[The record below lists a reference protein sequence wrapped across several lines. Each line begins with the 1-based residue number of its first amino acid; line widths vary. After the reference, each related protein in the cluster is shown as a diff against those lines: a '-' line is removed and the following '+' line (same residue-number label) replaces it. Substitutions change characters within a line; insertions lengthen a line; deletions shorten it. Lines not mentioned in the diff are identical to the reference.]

1 MSDLYADTAR
11 RAARYA
17 AALDARSVAPSPAAL
32 AALARFEQP
41 LPEHSSAAEAVIAEL
56 DELGSPATMASTGG
70 RFFGFVTGGA
80 LPVTVAANW
89 LATCWDQNAAMVITA
104 PVNARLELVAARWLV
119 ELLGLPARAG
129 CGFVTCATTANFAAL
144 AAARHALLARAG
156 WDVEGQGLFGAP
168 PLTVV
173 VGAEVHSS
181 MEKAL
186 AMVGFGRE
194 RVVRVPADAQ
204 GRMIAA
210 QLPALDE
217 RTIVCV
223 QAGNVNTGSFDPCLE
238 VCARAGAQGA
248 WVHVDGAFGLWA
260 AAVPGLAHL
269 AEGLGAADSWGTDAH
284 KWLNVPYDCGL
295 VFVREAE
302 ALRAAMSAGG
312 AYLVQDEPRIPYQY
326 TPDFS
331 RRARGIEV
339 WAALRQLGRAGLVDL
354 IERCCRHARRFAD
367 GLAAAGFQVLN
378 EVVLN
383 QVLVSFGSAERT
395 RSIIRRLQEEG
406 SCWCGGTLWQGH
418 AAMRIS
424 VSSWA
429 TTAAD
434 VERSIDAIIRVA
446 AQGAP

>member
-1 MSDLYADTAR
+1 MNRNELYADTAR

-17 AALDARSVAPSPAAL
+17 STLDSRAVAPSPAAI
-32 AALARFEQP
+32 AALEHFARP
-41 LPEHSSAAEAVIAEL
+41 LPEQSSTPQSVIEEL
-56 DELGSPATMASTGG
+56 DEFGAPATMASTAG

-89 LATCWDQNAAMVITA
+89 LATAWDQNAAMVVTA
-104 PVNARLELVAARWLV
+104 PVNAQLELVAARWLT
-119 ELLGLPARAG
+119 ELLGLPAQSG

-173 VGAEVHSS
+173 VGEEVHSS

-186 AMVGFGRE
+186 AMVGFGRA

-204 GRMIAA
+204 GRMIAER
-210 QLPALDE
+210 LPAVDE

-223 QAGNVNTGSFDPCLE
+223 QAGNVNTGAFDPVGQ
-238 VCARAGAQGA
+238 VCERARAQGA

-269 AEGLGAADSWGTDAH
+269 VQGLGAADSWGTDAH

-295 VFVREAE
+295 VFVRDAGS
-302 ALRAAMSAGG
+302 LRAAMSAGG
-312 AYLVQDEPRIPYQY
+312 AYLKQDEPRIPYQY

-354 IERCCRHARRFAD
+354 IERCCRHARRFAE
-367 GLAAAGFQVLN
+367 GLSAAGCKVLN

-383 QVLVSFGSAERT
+383 QVLVSFGTAERT
-395 RSIIRRLQEEG
+395 HAVIRRLQEEG
-406 SCWCGGTLWQGH
+406 SCWCGSTLWQGNV
-418 AAMRIS
+418 AMRIS

-429 TTAAD
+429 TTDAD
-434 VERSIDAIIRVA
+434 VERSIAAIVR
-446 AQGAP
+446 AQA